1 MNPSKIVLEHPPKDN
16 QIFTGIPL
24 FDVVDFTYSRIRKQV
39 RSYITKDGEYFL
51 GYFRSDRTMLFN
63 SCIKQSQAANVVPV
77 KFVSISKT
85 IQYGLT
91 TWAHIPFSKVF
102 DKAGNKIN
110 LKQELANQ
118 ELENASELPDTQIE
132 NEKPRELGQIFLRS
146 SASQLFEEEAEVS
159 YVESRYNQLKRYST
173 QDNSEHR
180 TNNNVWKEGVVL
192 TTARC
197 Q

>member
-1 MNPSKIVLEHPPKDN
+1 MNPSKIVLEHPPQDN

-39 RSYITKDGEYFL
+39 KSYITKDGEYFL
-51 GYFRSDRTMLFN
+51 GYFRSDRTFLFN
-63 SCIKQSQAANVVPV
+63 SCMKQSQATNVVPV

-91 TWAHIPFSKVF
+91 TWAHVPFSKVF

-110 LKQELANQ
+110 LKQELVNL
-118 ELENASELPDTQIE
+118 ELENASELSQTEAECNCKLKLFQ
-132 NEKPRELGQIFLRS
+132 QS
-146 SASQLFEEEAEVS
+146 SASQLFDEEKESE
-159 YVESRYNQLKRYST
+159 YVEQRYNQLKRYST
-173 QDNSEHR
+173 QDNSEFK
-180 TNNNVWKEGVVL
+180 NNNSQIWREGVVF
-192 TTARC
+192 AAAKI

>member
-24 FDVVDFTYSRIRKQV
+24 FDVVDFTYSRMRKQV
-39 RSYITKDGEYFL
+39 KSYITKDGEYFL
-51 GYFRSDRTMLFN
+51 GYFKSDRTFLFN
-63 SCIKQSQAANVVPV
+63 SCMKQSQQTNVVPV

-85 IQYGLT
+85 VQHGLT

-110 LKQELANQ
+110 LKQELVNQ
-118 ELENASELPDTQIE
+118 ELENASELPEPEFET
-132 NEKPRELGQIFLRS
+132 EKPKGLFQQS
-146 SASQLFEEEAEVS
+146 SASQLFDEEKEAE
-159 YVESRYNQLKRYST
+159 YVEQRYNQLKRYST
-173 QDNSEHR
+173 QDNSEFK
-180 TNNNVWKEGVVL
+180 NNNSQVWREGVVF
-192 TTARC
+192 AAAKI